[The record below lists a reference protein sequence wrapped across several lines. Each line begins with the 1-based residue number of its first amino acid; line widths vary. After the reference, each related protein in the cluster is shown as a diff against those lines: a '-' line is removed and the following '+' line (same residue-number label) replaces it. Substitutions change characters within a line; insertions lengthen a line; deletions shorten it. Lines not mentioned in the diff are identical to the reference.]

1 VTVHGRT
8 TSRTHG
14 RRALALLLAA
24 SLTFAPGVFAQ
35 PASPGSDSGSVQ
47 LDFNDVEL
55 AVVIDTIARLT
66 GTNFIYD
73 DKVRGRVTVISPAP
87 MSPDQAYAVFE
98 SILQVKG
105 FTTVRTASGT
115 VKIIPIRDAKE
126 SSVETLRGAQA
137 TPDRDRFVTRLIP
150 LQYIDADAIANTLK
164 PLVSKEASM
173 VSYAPTNTII
183 LTDSAANI
191 RRLLG
196 ILDAIDVETYKEH
209 LAVLKV
215 RHGDAATLADQLS
228 EIFDAET
235 SSATSRSP
243 RANTAA
249 ARRAA
254 ARAAASQA
262 SSAPQAGQI
271 RILTDERTNSLIVL
285 APRARLEDIRAMV
298 RRLDVPV
305 VGGGRIHVHY
315 LKYADAEE
323 LANTLSS
330 LISGQPQA
338 TAAGGAARGG
348 AAAQVQA
355 LRAAVTE
362 LADAATV
369 TADVG
374 TNSLVIQASQE
385 GYRTLVTV
393 IEKLDIPR
401 PQVLVEALIMEV
413 NVSDGQDLG
422 FNGIARL
429 TQGRD
434 ASIQVSSAGSSQQT
448 FGGGLVDGAANAVA
462 PGAGLVTNF
471 LRNALRTDS
480 DGNVEGGSLIQGIIR
495 ANASNGDTNIISA
508 PHILTADNERAEIS
522 IGNNIPIITNRV
534 QSAAGIQQSDGTLA
548 TSVNIERQDIGVT
561 LEVTPQITEGDT
573 LRLNIIQEITN
584 IDEALQADVGN
595 VNDVGPA
602 LTNRRVENTVTI
614 ADNETVVIGGLVSDD
629 YSNTVSKVPWLGDIP
644 VLGWLFKTESRSL
657 RKINLLIFLTPHIV
671 RSPADLEYETVR
683 KREEFRQRSVEAIE
697 LSERERK
704 EVEEKNAK
712 AAALGL
718 PVPTKNAGRN
728 PARRVVLEHEER
740 YPLERMLEIEAEAE
754 RQRSR
759 IEAQERAEQ
768 TAPRYSVQAAVFGT
782 EAAAATTLT
791 ELVDAGHDGFI
802 LTGEESG
809 ALLYQVL
816 LGPYES
822 VEAARD
828 VADAVRAGFGLSP
841 AVLVGEPMAS
851 LPEANGAEDADG
863 AGP

>member
-1 VTVHGRT
+1 MAPV
-8 TSRTHG
+8 

-24 SLTFAPGVFAQ
+24 SLAFAPGAFAQ
-35 PASPGSDSGSVQ
+35 RATPDADSGMVQ

-115 VKIIPIRDAKE
+115 MKIIPIRDAKE
-126 SSVETLRGAQA
+126 SSVETLRGAQT

-164 PLVSKEASM
+164 PLASKEASM

-209 LAVLKV
+209 LAVIKV

-228 EIFDAET
+228 EIYGAET
-235 SSATSRSP
+235 SSAPARP

-262 SSAPQAGQI
+262 SSSPQAGQV

-298 RRLDVPV
+298 RRLDIPV
-305 VGGGRIHVHY
+305 LGGGRIHVHY
-315 LKYADAEE
+315 LRHADAEE

-338 TAAGGAARGG
+338 PAGGTAARGG
-348 AAAQVQA
+348 AQVQA

-362 LADAATV
+362 LADGVTV
-369 TADVG
+369 TADVA

-393 IEKLDIPR
+393 IDKLDIPR

-413 NVSDGQDLG
+413 NVSDGQNLG

-429 TQGRD
+429 AGGADVTLVSNTD
-434 ASIQVSSAGSSQQT
+434 ADTRGSLGSNG
-448 FGGGLVDGAANAVA
+448 FGDTVAAAVDGAANALL
-462 PGAGLVTNF
+462 PGTGFITNVV
-471 LRNALRTDS
+471 RNSLDFDD
-480 DGNVEGGSLIQGIIR
+480 DGRATGGTLIQGIIR

-508 PHILTADNERAEIS
+508 PHILTADNEEAEIT
-522 IGNNIPIITNRV
+522 IGNDIPIITSRV
-534 QSAAGIQQSDGTLA
+534 DSAAGQQNNLA
-548 TSVNIERQDIGVT
+548 SSVNVERQEIGVT
-561 LEVTPQITEGDT
+561 LRVTPQITEGDS
-573 LRLNIIQEITN
+573 LRLRIFQEITGLAN
-584 IDEALQADVGN
+584 LTEDVGSPEE
-595 VNDVGPA
+595 VGPA
-602 LTNRRVENTVTI
+602 LTNRRVENTVMI
-614 ADNETVVIGGLVSDD
+614 ADNETVVIGGLISDD
-629 YSNTVSKVPWLGDIP
+629 YSDNTSKVPWLGDIP
-644 VLGWLFKTESRSL
+644 FLGWLFKTESRSL

-718 PVPTKNAGRN
+718 PTPISNAGRN

-740 YPLERMLEIEAEAE
+740 YPLERMREIEAESE
-754 RQRSR
+754 RTRSR
-759 IEAQERAEQ
+759 IASQEEAAH

-782 EAAAATTLT
+782 EAAATTTLT

-809 ALLYQVL
+809 SLLYQVL

-822 VEAARD
+822 VEAARG

-851 LPEANGAEDADG
+851 LPEANGAEAADE